1 MKGLGMAVRLALVVC
16 AAVLLTACVS
26 TGDRLLDA
34 DTDTSQVQLRSMQVR
49 AFDTVDRE
57 RMLRTVVATLQD
69 LGFVLDAG
77 EVGLGTVSGTRYID
91 LSKMRITVSV
101 WPRGESQLLVRA
113 SCELQRKPVED
124 PATYQRFFSALSK
137 AVFLDA
143 HEIE

>member
-1 MKGLGMAVRLALVVC
+1 MRAFGLAVRLALIIF
-16 AAVLLTACVS
+16 AAVVSAGCVS
-26 TGDRLLDA
+26 TEDRLLDA
-34 DTDTSQVQLRSMQVR
+34 DTSQVQLRSMQVR
-49 AFDTVDRE
+49 AFDTTDRE

-69 LGFVLDAG
+69 LGFALDAG
-77 EVGLGTVSGTRYID
+77 EVGLGTVSGTKYID
-91 LSKMRITVSV
+91 TSQMRITVSV

-113 SCELQRKPVED
+113 SCELRRKPVED

>member
-1 MKGLGMAVRLALVVC
+1 MKGLGMAVRLALVV
-16 AAVLLTACVS
+16 AAVVLLTACVS

-34 DTDTSQVQLRSMQVR
+34 DTSQVQLRSMQVR
-49 AFDTVDRE
+49 AFDTADRE

-137 AVFLDA
+137 AGFLDA

>member
-1 MKGLGMAVRLALVVC
+1 MKGLGMAVRLALVVG

-34 DTDTSQVQLRSMQVR
+34 DTSQVQLRSMQVR
-49 AFDTVDRE
+49 AFDTADRE

-91 LSKMRITVSV
+91 LGKMRITVSV

>member
-1 MKGLGMAVRLALVVC
+1 MKGLGMAVRLALVV
-16 AAVLLTACVS
+16 AAVVLLTACVS

-34 DTDTSQVQLRSMQVR
+34 DTSQVQLRSMQVR
-49 AFDTVDRE
+49 AFDTADRE

>member
-1 MKGLGMAVRLALVVC
+1 MRAFGMSVRLALIIG
-16 AAVLLTACVS
+16 AAVVS
-26 TGDRLLDA
+26 TGCISTEARLLDA
-34 DTDTSQVQLRSMQVR
+34 DTSQVQLRSMQVR
-49 AFDTVDRE
+49 AFDTTDRE

-91 LSKMRITVSV
+91 SSQMRITVSV

-113 SCELQRKPVED
+113 SCELRRKPVED
-124 PATYQRFFSALSK
+124 PATYQRFFTALSK

>member
-1 MKGLGMAVRLALVVC
+1 MRAFGMAVQLALIVG
-16 AAVLLTACVS
+16 AAVVLAGCVS
-26 TGDRLLDA
+26 TEDRLLDA
-34 DTDTSQVQLRSMQVR
+34 DTSQVQLRSMQVR
-49 AFDTVDRE
+49 AFDTTDRV

-77 EVGLGTVSGTRYID
+77 EVSLGTVSGTKYID
-91 LSKMRITVSV
+91 MSQMRITVSV
-101 WPRGESQLLVRA
+101 WPRGENQLLVRA
-113 SCELQRKPVED
+113 SCELHRKPVED

>member
-1 MKGLGMAVRLALVVC
+1 MRGGCMAIHLALVVC
-16 AAVLLTACVS
+16 AAMVLTGCVS
-26 TGDRLLDA
+26 TRDRLLDA
-34 DTDTSQVQLRSMQVR
+34 DTSQVQLRSMQVR
-49 AFDTVDRE
+49 AFDTADRE

-91 LSKMRITVSV
+91 LGKMRITVSV

>member
-1 MKGLGMAVRLALVVC
+1 MRGLGMAALLALVVG
-16 AAVLLTACVS
+16 AAAILTGCVS
-26 TGDRLLDA
+26 TEDRLLDA
-34 DTDTSQVQLRSMQVR
+34 NTSQVQLRSMQVR

-77 EVGLGTVSGTRYID
+77 EVGLGTVSGTKYID

-101 WPRGESQLLVRA
+101 WPRGESQLMVRA

>member
-1 MKGLGMAVRLALVVC
+1 MKGLGMAVRLALVV
-16 AAVLLTACVS
+16 AAVVLLTACVS

-34 DTDTSQVQLRSMQVR
+34 DTSQVQLRSMQVR
-49 AFDTVDRE
+49 AFDTADRE

-101 WPRGESQLLVRA
+101 WPRGESQLMVRA

>member
-1 MKGLGMAVRLALVVC
+1 MRGLGMAALLALVVG
-16 AAVLLTACVS
+16 AAAILTGCVS
-26 TGDRLLDA
+26 TEDRLLDA
-34 DTDTSQVQLRSMQVR
+34 DTSQVQLRSMQVR

-77 EVGLGTVSGTRYID
+77 EVGLGTVSGTKYID

-101 WPRGESQLLVRA
+101 WPRGESQLMVRA

>member
-1 MKGLGMAVRLALVVC
+1 MRAIGMSVRLVLIIG
-16 AAVLLTACVS
+16 AAVVS
-26 TGDRLLDA
+26 TGCISTEARLLDA
-34 DTDTSQVQLRSMQVR
+34 DTSQVQLRSMQVR
-49 AFDTVDRE
+49 AFDTTDRE

-91 LSKMRITVSV
+91 TSQIRMSV
-101 WPRGESQLLVRA
+101 RVLVRA
-113 SCELQRKPVED
+113 CCELLSKPVED
-124 PATYQRFFSALSK
+124 PATYQRFFTALSK